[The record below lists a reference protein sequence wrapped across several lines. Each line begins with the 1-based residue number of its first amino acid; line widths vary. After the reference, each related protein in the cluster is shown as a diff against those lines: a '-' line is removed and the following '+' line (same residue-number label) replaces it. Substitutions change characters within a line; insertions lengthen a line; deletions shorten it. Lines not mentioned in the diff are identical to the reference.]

1 MKKSNYRELTWN
13 EIINMLNKIQYC
25 RLAVA
30 KDNQPYVV
38 PVYFN
43 YKFEKNN
50 IKFTLHS
57 EDSGSKIQCMNSN
70 NKVCLEFDRN
80 IGNAIDSIIVIG
92 EAKICNN
99 PCEINSAILEVTS
112 SNVTGRRTFMTC

>member
-1 MKKSNYRELTWN
+1 MKKCNFRDLTWN
-13 EIINMLNKIQYC
+13 EITNMINKVQYC
-25 RLAVA
+25 RLAVTE
-30 KDNQPYVV
+30 DNQPYVV
-38 PVYFN
+38 PLYFS

-57 EDSGSKIQCMNSN
+57 EDSGNKIRTMNSN

-80 IGNAIDSIIVIG
+80 IGSAIDSIIVIG

-99 PCEINSAILEVTS
+99 LCASNSVVIEIIS
-112 SNVTGRRTFMTC
+112 SDVKGRRTFINN